1 MSKSTKKIHPS
12 MVLFFILYILLL
24 FYLLFFS
31 ESYGR
36 TIEEQKYRYNLELFK
51 EIKRFWHYRETLG
64 WKTVILN
71 LAGNIVAFVPFGFF
85 LPMFCK
91 LGRNF
96 FGCIF
101 ASAVFSLFVESV
113 QLATK
118 VGAFDV
124 DDIFLNT
131 LGGFVGF
138 FVYLFM
144 NKRVILVK
152 KEREH

>member
-1 MSKSTKKIHPS
+1 MSKSRKKSHPLV
-12 MVLFFILYILLL
+12 VLFFMLYILLL

-36 TIEEQKYRYNLELFK
+36 KIEEQEYRYNLELFK
-51 EIKRFWHYRETLG
+51 EMKRFWNYRESLG

-85 LPMFCK
+85 LPMFFK
-91 LGRNF
+91 FGRNF
-96 FGCIF
+96 FGCVF
-101 ASAVFSLFVESV
+101 VSAFFSFFVESV

-131 LGGFVGF
+131 LGGFIGF

-152 KEREH
+152 KEKEH

>member
-1 MSKSTKKIHPS
+1 MSKSRKKIHPS
-12 MVLFFILYILLL
+12 MVLFFIVYILLL

-31 ESYGR
+31 ERYGR
-36 TIEEQKYRYNLELFK
+36 TIEEREYRYNLELFK
-51 EIKRFWHYRETLG
+51 EIKRFWNYRESLG

-71 LAGNIVAFVPFGFF
+71 LAGNIVAFIPFGFF
-85 LPMFCK
+85 LPMFFR

-96 FGCIF
+96 FGCVF
-101 ASAVFSLFVESV
+101 ASAMFSFFVESI

-131 LGGFVGF
+131 LGGFFGF

-144 NKRVILVK
+144 NKRIILVEK
-152 KEREH
+152 KQ